1 VIEAY
6 VFDFDGLILD
16 TESSAYHSI
25 AEEFAAVG
33 LAFELAT
40 WQQCIGVGWSVDWI
54 DELERR
60 CATPIDRARVLAR
73 RRARKNELLAG
84 CDVLPGVVDRIAE
97 ARQHGLGLAVASS
110 SPRDWVEPHL
120 DRLGLLGRFDAVYT
134 RDDVVNAKP
143 APDLFLAA
151 AAHVDAAPSAC
162 IAFEDSHNGCHAAKA
177 AGMRCV
183 VVPNP
188 ITADQDFGHADLV
201 VGSLE
206 EVDLT
211 DLRRLMRS
219 RGGQAGEGGLATEA
233 TQQAQ

>member
-25 AEEFAAVG
+25 VEEFVAVG
-33 LAFELAT
+33 LEFDLAA
-40 WQQCIGVGWSVDWI
+40 WQQCIGVGWALDWI

-60 CATPIDRARVLAR
+60 CPSPIDRDAVLAR
-73 RRARKNELLAG
+73 RRARRNDMLAASY
-84 CDVLPGVVDRIAE
+84 VLPGVVDRLAE
-97 ARQHGLGLAVASS
+97 ARTHGLGVAVASS

-120 DRLGLLGRFDAVYT
+120 ERLGLLGCFDAVFT
-134 RDDVVNAKP
+134 RTEIERTKP

-151 AAHVDAAPSAC
+151 AAALGVEPRAAV
-162 IAFEDSHNGCHAAKA
+162 AFEDSHHGCHAAKA
-177 AGMRCV
+177 AGMWCV

-211 DLRRLMRS
+211 SLRRL
-219 RGGQAGEGGLATEA
+219 LA
-233 TQQAQ
+233 